1 MTKDAKL
8 LVAVSVVLALA
19 VAALVW
25 VLVAGPRPST
35 APDTGTT
42 PPQTGGSTETATRR
56 IAARLF
62 YVAGDGMHLVALDRE
77 VEYGEGTVEQASRIL
92 EAQLGAAPDSYS
104 SAIPEGTKLRAVFVS
119 SLGEAYVD
127 LSPEIDTKHPGGSLN
142 EMLTVYTIV
151 NALTANLPS
160 ITAVQILVDGKE
172 VDSLAGHVDLRRPL
186 QENVRW
192 VAPPTPPETLT
203 TNQ

>member
-1 MTKDAKL
+1 
-8 LVAVSVVLALA
+8 
-19 VAALVW
+19 
-25 VLVAGPRPST
+25 
-35 APDTGTT
+35 
-42 PPQTGGSTETATRR
+42 
-56 IAARLF
+56 
-62 YVAGDGMHLVALDRE
+62 MHLVAVDRE

-92 EAQLGAAPDSYS
+92 EMQLGAAPAPYR

-119 SLGEAYVD
+119 GLGEAYVD
-127 LSPEIDTKHPGGSLN
+127 FSSEMDTKHPGGSLN
-142 EMLTVYTIV
+142 ELLTVYTIV
-151 NALTANLPS
+151 NALTTNLPA

-192 VAPPTPPETLT
+192 VAPPAAPESLT

>member
-1 MTKDAKL
+1 MTKLNKQ
-8 LVAVSVVLALA
+8 LVAVSIALVLAI
-19 VAALVW
+19 AALVW
-25 VLVAGPRPST
+25 VLVAGPSESL
-35 APDTGTT
+35 APGET
-42 PPQTGGSTETATRR
+42 PPQTGSTATATRR
-56 IAARLF
+56 IAAHLYF
-62 YVAGDGMHLVALDRE
+62 VAQDGVHLVTVDRE

-92 EAQLGAAPDSYS
+92 EAQLGAPPEPYS
-104 SAIPEGTKLRAVFVS
+104 TAIPDGTKLRAVFVS

-127 LSPEIDTKHPGGSLN
+127 LSPEMGAKHPGGSLN
-142 EMLTVYTIV
+142 EFLTVYTIV
-151 NALTANLPS
+151 NALTTNLPA

-192 VAPPTPPETLT
+192 VAPPTPPEGLT